1 MASQTAISKAVCYKT
16 KNEQLWEKAV
26 HFLLVAIN
34 CFYAGLPT
42 VFCAITKIDRF
53 TAGYEKEKEEKP
65 FDFSSVVSGCG
76 GRDSN
81 SHRITPTTP
90 SK

>member
-1 MASQTAISKAVCYKT
+1 MVLFLMPIKSKDTDYLQKKQS
-16 KNEQLWEKAV
+16 KNDPQKRA
-26 HFLLVAIN
+26 
-34 CFYAGLPT
+34 
-42 VFCAITKIDRF
+42 K
-53 TAGYEKEKEEKP
+53 KEKEETSYEI
-65 FDFSSVVSGCG
+65 SSLVSGCG

>member
-1 MASQTAISKAVCYKT
+1 MPIKLKDTDYSQKKQSHK
-16 KNEQLWEKAV
+16 KNTQKRAKKREETS
-26 HFLLVAIN
+26 FE
-34 CFYAGLPT
+34 
-42 VFCAITKIDRF
+42 ITSLI
-53 TAGYEKEKEEKP
+53 
-65 FDFSSVVSGCG
+65 SGCG

>member
-1 MASQTAISKAVCYKT
+1 MILCKASQTAISKAVCYKT

-42 VFCAITKIDRF
+42 VFCTITIITLHIAEVLSDTPLPDDIYGPSGR
-53 TAGYEKEKEEKP
+53 TA
-65 FDFSSVVSGCG
+65 D
-76 GRDSN
+76 
-81 SHRITPTTP
+81 
-90 SK
+90 

>member
-1 MASQTAISKAVCYKT
+1 MPIKLKDTDYLQKKQAHKKILRREHKKEREETSFEISS
-16 KNEQLWEKAV
+16 L
-26 HFLLVAIN
+26 
-34 CFYAGLPT
+34 
-42 VFCAITKIDRF
+42 
-53 TAGYEKEKEEKP
+53 
-65 FDFSSVVSGCG
+65 VSGCG